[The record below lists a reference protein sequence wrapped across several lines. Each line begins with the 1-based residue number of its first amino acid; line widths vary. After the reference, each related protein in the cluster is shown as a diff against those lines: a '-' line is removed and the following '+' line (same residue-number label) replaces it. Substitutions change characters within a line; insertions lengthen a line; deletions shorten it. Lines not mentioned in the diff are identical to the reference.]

1 MLIESLIHLL
11 MGYGKPD
18 FVIMTAYEINPHLYQ
33 TEQYL
38 RSPSE
43 SNFSNLNE
51 KYIQKH
57 PRHKISQSRL
67 FKRDE
72 K

>member
-11 MGYGKPD
+11 MGHGKPD
-18 FVIMTAYEINPHLYQ
+18 FEIMTAYEIIPLLYQ

-51 KYIQKH
+51 
-57 PRHKISQSRL
+57 
-67 FKRDE
+67 
-72 K
+72 